1 VNNTPIG
8 RQAAHDDR
16 YLCRAPVEAIAALR
30 SEQEL
35 VALQGIH
42 RPWRS

>member
-30 SEQEL
+30 SEPEL
-35 VALQGIH
+35 VAQGIH